1 MHSETLV
8 YPKEVDNEK
17 LIHANRVYE
26 EKKSSALY
34 VKGIPYINWLKNYL
48 S

>member
-1 MHSETLV
+1 MHSETPV

-26 EKKSSALY
+26 KKNQ
-34 VKGIPYINWLKNYL
+34 VPNMLKVFNI
-48 S
+48 